1 MMPTFG
7 MLFVSLLLIGALWW
21 VKEMFGRWRAD
32 LEELRAPQT
41 EWIPRLCLIGLW
53 LVTFVIAF
61 IAAGFI
67 IIVLLAIIS
76 GLRSLL

>member
-7 MLFVSLLLIGALWW
+7 LLFVSLLLIGALWW

-32 LEELRAPQT
+32 LAELRDPQT

-53 LVTFVIAF
+53 LVTLVIAF
-61 IAAGFI
+61 FAIGFVL
-67 IIVLLAIIS
+67 IVMLAIIS

>member
-1 MMPTFG
+1 MPTFG

-21 VKEMFGRWRAD
+21 IKEMFGRWRSD
-32 LEELRAPQT
+32 LEELRDPQT

-61 IAAGFI
+61 FAIGFI
-67 IIVLLAIIS
+67 ISIPIMAIS
-76 GLRSLL
+76 GIRSLV